1 MTVDNSACFSNL
13 SKPMITCP
21 ICLVA
26 FIPRQKNSVYCSR
39 ACHDKRPRAKR
50 NRTFKLQY
58 IRCANCKEIKGIEVK
73 GGNHAKLCC
82 SRKCG
87 FEWQAHISSERSR
100 LRAISLRPKKELM
113 PIKVIKELIAL
124 KRIKARNKLIRLCLH
139 CNQQVFEKYRRIHTR
154 CLAAYSAEKKADYKS
169 TDSYKNAKKANRV
182 KRKAIQRG
190 ATIAEPINPL
200 LILARDKWK
209 CYLCGVKTPKELRGS
224 YFDNAPELDHVI
236 PLSKG
241 GLHVE
246 SNLRC
251 ACRKCNAEKSDQI
264 YQLI

>member
-1 MTVDNSACFSNL
+1 MTVDNSACFSSL

-21 ICLVA
+21 ICHKDFV
-26 FIPRQKNSVYCSR
+26 PRQKNSVYCSR
-39 ACHDKRPRAKR
+39 ICHEKKPRLNR
-50 NRTFKLQY
+50 NYKSQY
-58 IRCANCKEIKGIEVK
+58 IRCINCKEIKAITVK

-100 LRAISLRPKKELM
+100 LRAIGLRSKKELI

-124 KRIKARNKLIRLCLH
+124 KRIKARNKSIRLCLH
-139 CNQQVFEKYRRIHTR
+139 CDQQVFDKYRRIHVR
-154 CLAAYSAEKKADYKS
+154 CLAAYNAERKAEYKS
-169 TDSYKNAKKANRV
+169 TESYKNAKKANRV

-200 LILARDKWK
+200 LILTRDKWK
-209 CYLCGVKTPKELRGS
+209 CYLCGVKTPKDLRGS
-224 YFDNAPELDHVI
+224 YLDNAPELDHVI

>member
-1 MTVDNSACFSNL
+1 MTVDNSACFSSF

-26 FIPRQKNSVYCSR
+26 FIPRQKNSVYCSST
-39 ACHDKRPRAKR
+39 CHNKRPRAKR
-50 NRTFKLQY
+50 NRTYKLQY
-58 IRCANCKEIKGIEVK
+58 IRCINCKEIKGIEVK

-87 FEWQAHISSERSR
+87 FEWQAHISSEISR
-100 LRAISLRPKKELM
+100 LRAIGLRTKKELI
-113 PIKVIKELIAL
+113 PVKVINELKAL
-124 KRIKARNKLIRLCLH
+124 KRIKLKNNSIRLCICCH
-139 CNQQVFEKYRRIHTR
+139 QQIFEKYIRIHPR
-154 CLAAYSAEKKADYKS
+154 CVSAYSAEKKAEYKT
-169 TDSYKNAKKANRV
+169 TDGYKNAKKANRI

-190 ATIAEPINPL
+190 ATVAQTINPF
-200 LILARDKWK
+200 LILDRDKWK
-209 CYLCGVKTPKELRGS
+209 CYLCGVKTPKELRGT
-224 YFDNAPELDHVI
+224 YLDNAPELDHVI